1 MHRGPAIDIVE
12 IIRSLVE
19 RLVII
24 WRAMVM
30 NEEYPS
36 ETLVSELIGQVHV
49 DRPQR
54 RHSDGIT
61 SGKYRLSANCV
72 GGIVAQRNLRKQDDC
87 PAGSCNDGLLQF
99 ACVGIIGIRVRLGP
113 EVV

>member
-1 MHRGPAIDIVE
+1 MHHGPAIDIVE

-30 NEEYPS
+30 DEEYPS
-36 ETLVSELIGQVHV
+36 ETLVSEFRGQVHV

-54 RHSDGIT
+54 CHADGVT
-61 SGKYRLSANCV
+61 AGKYRLLPDCI
-72 GGIVAQRNLRKQDDC
+72 GGIVAQRNLRKYDDR
-87 PAGSCNDGLLQF
+87 PAGSGDDGPPQF
-99 ACVGIIGIRVRLGP
+99 GGMGLIGRAVRLG
-113 EVV
+113 

>member
-1 MHRGPAIDIVE
+1 MHHGPAIDIAE
-12 IIRSLVE
+12 IIRSLGE

-61 SGKYRLSANCV
+61 SGKYRLSADCV
-72 GGIVAQRNLRKQDDC
+72 GRTVAQRNLRKQDDC
-87 PAGSCNDGLLQF
+87 PVGSGDDGLRQF
-99 ACVGIIGIRVRLGP
+99 ACIGDRKS
-113 EVV
+113 VVSGKSV

>member
-1 MHRGPAIDIVE
+1 MHHGPAIDIVE

-19 RLVII
+19 RLVIV

-36 ETLVSELIGQVHV
+36 ETLVSELRGQVHV
-49 DRPQR
+49 DRPQCCHADR
-54 RHSDGIT
+54 IT
-61 SGKYRLSANCV
+61 SRKYGLSPDCV

-87 PAGSCNDGLLQF
+87 PAGSGDNGLREF
-99 ACVGIIGIRVRLGP
+99 SCISVIGIAVSKGR
-113 EVV
+113 E